1 MLAAIDWTQV
11 ATTAAATLGLV
22 AVSYGGIRSAL
33 AFRANGNGKA
43 APAPLPPAI
52 DLPSSPCPDHTD
64 RIARNAERVGTNC
77 ERLSN
82 LEEDRRQ
89 VWVSDQRQWDMITEQ
104 GKALAS
110 TAAELK
116 ALGAGVEKVD
126 KKLDRLVEKLLD

>member
-43 APAPLPPAI
+43 APAPLP
-52 DLPSSPCPDHTD
+52 PDHTD

-110 TAAELK
+110 MAAELK